1 MCQALQK
8 ALEIQEQIR
17 QTFPVFTEYRVQQM
31 FVGSI
36 FYFLYSSQYLFLI
49 FKLYQVIQVGIG
61 FFYLELLFL
70 NFLWIQMKTREL
82 TYLYNSNKN
91 TGHNMTLKL
100 MSTSKNHPKDKQET
114 LSLYEDLILYCDVC
128 KRSTTVLPTLD
139 NNGLISIRSTVLSCI
154 TLLLPVIIDV
164 GLNIILNKL

>member
-1 MCQALQK
+1 
-8 ALEIQEQIR
+8 
-17 QTFPVFTEYRVQQM
+17 
-31 FVGSI
+31 
-36 FYFLYSSQYLFLI
+36 
-49 FKLYQVIQVGIG
+49 
-61 FFYLELLFL
+61 
-70 NFLWIQMKTREL
+70 MKTHEL

-91 TGHNMTLKL
+91 TGHNMILKP